1 MEINDTMEL
10 VKILWIIKFFFFTLA
25 LFFIWSK
32 MNVISKKVKIISSRI
47 EDIDKLMSEDI
58 EVAETAEE
66 TVEEPVENEG
76 G

>member
-1 MEINDTMEL
+1 
-10 VKILWIIKFFFFTLA
+10 
-25 LFFIWSK
+25 
-32 MNVISKKVKIISSRI
+32 MNVISNKVKTITSNI
-47 EDIDKLMSEDI
+47 EDIDKLWSEDA